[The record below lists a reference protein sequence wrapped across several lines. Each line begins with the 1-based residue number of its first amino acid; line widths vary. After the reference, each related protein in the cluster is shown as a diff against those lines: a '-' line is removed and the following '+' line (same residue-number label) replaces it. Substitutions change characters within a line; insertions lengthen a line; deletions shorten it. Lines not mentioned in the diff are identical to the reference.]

1 MKNFLSNISNI
12 FGGDEGNFLGVDI
25 GSSSIKVVQLKKK
38 GGTAVLETYGELS
51 LGPYANLEEGRA
63 TNLSLKEKGEAL
75 ANLIKESNVSA
86 KNCGVA
92 IPSRSSLIFM
102 MNLPNLSESQLSQIV
117 PTEARKYIPVPISEV
132 ELDWKLIPPK
142 SSSGSDFS
150 DDYAKNE
157 KTEKLKEVF
166 VVAIHKD
173 TINQQR
179 EIISSANLNLKF
191 LEIEIFSTLRSVVGQ
206 NEMNFA
212 ILDMGA
218 GVTKLYIIDGG
229 TVHDSHIINRGSQ
242 DITLNIARSLEISAG
257 EAEELKKKIGVEGET
272 DEEKEVSKIVS
283 SNFEYIFAETNKA
296 ILNYQKKHNK
306 NIDKLIVTGGGSIIK
321 GLKPFALTRVETEIK
336 IADPFAKVK
345 TPAFLDE
352 MLKQIGP
359 EFAVA
364 LGVAMRGLN
373 ELS

>member
-1 MKNFLSNISNI
+1 
-12 FGGDEGNFLGVDI
+12 
-25 GSSSIKVVQLKKK
+25 
-38 GGTAVLETYGELS
+38 
-51 LGPYANLEEGRA
+51 
-63 TNLSLKEKGEAL
+63 
-75 ANLIKESNVSA
+75 
-86 KNCGVA
+86 
-92 IPSRSSLIFM
+92 
-102 MNLPNLSESQLSQIV
+102 
-117 PTEARKYIPVPISEV
+117 
-132 ELDWKLIPPK
+132 
-142 SSSGSDFS
+142 
-150 DDYAKNE
+150 
-157 KTEKLKEVF
+157 
-166 VVAIHKD
+166 
-173 TINQQR
+173 
-179 EIISSANLNLKF
+179 
-191 LEIEIFSTLRSVVGQ
+191 
-206 NEMNFA
+206 
-212 ILDMGA
+212 LDMGA